1 MIEHMYEH
9 KCQLFMKPIEPIKLH
24 EMKIMVQPISLQ
36 NQKHIT
42 ESEALPQCPENA
54 KPYKIKNLNISRDIR
69 TT

>member
-1 MIEHMYEH
+1 
-9 KCQLFMKPIEPIKLH
+9 MKPIEPIKSH

-54 KPYKIKNLNISRDIR
+54 KTLQNQKHEYFPRY
-69 TT
+69 